1 MPGGI
6 SLSEISK
13 LPPRERAK
21 RYRAQAMEARFKA
34 TTCTGD
40 LQLSYIRLAGQW
52 EQLALEAEAEAGDM
66 SGSKATPAD
75 NASKKESPPGP
86 SSAAG

>member
-13 LPPRERAK
+13 LPPWERAK

-40 LQLSYIRLAGQW
+40 LQLSYIRLVGQW
-52 EQLALEAEAEAGDM
+52 EQFALEAEAEAGDM
-66 SGSKATPAD
+66 PGSTATPAD